1 MTKLI
6 GYGLLGYMLF
16 VGFTAAAHGLL
27 IVAAMGIANVG
38 FTLPNLVAEII
49 AYSSGLLGAGSAIV
63 WLYRTPK
70 YSSKPAKNAQIVVI
84 DPTQFD
90 SRRSQ

>member
-1 MTKLI
+1 
-6 GYGLLGYMLF
+6 
-16 VGFTAAAHGLL
+16 
-27 IVAAMGIANVG
+27 MGIAYVG

-63 WLYRTPK
+63 WLYLTPK
-70 YSSKPAKNAQIVVI
+70 YPSKPAKNAQTVVI
-84 DPTQFD
+84 DPIQCD